1 MTKTY
6 NPAQVALVFN
16 GHEISGYA
24 DGSFVTVARDEDAF
38 ALTTG
43 SSGEG
48 VRSKSN
54 NKSGTIT
61 VTLLQSS
68 GSNAFLSGFAELD
81 ELSGGGQGALLVK
94 DNSGDSL
101 HVCESAWIQK
111 VPDAEYGREA
121 GSREWVFRTDNLV
134 SHVGGN

>member
-6 NPAQVALVFN
+6 NPAQVVVIFN

-38 ALTTG
+38 SLVVG

-48 VRSKSN
+48 VRSKMN

-81 ELSGGGQGALLVK
+81 ELSAGGQGPLLIK

-111 VPDAEYGREA
+111 LPDSEYAREA
-121 GSREWVFRTDNLV
+121 GSREWTFRTDNLV

>member
-6 NPAQVALVFN
+6 NPAQVAVIFN
-16 GHEISGYA
+16 GHQISGYA

-38 ALTTG
+38 SLVVG

-81 ELSGGGQGALLVK
+81 ELSGGGQGPLLVK

-111 VPDAEYGREA
+111 VPDAEYSREA
-121 GSREWVFRTDNLV
+121 GSREWVFRTDSLI